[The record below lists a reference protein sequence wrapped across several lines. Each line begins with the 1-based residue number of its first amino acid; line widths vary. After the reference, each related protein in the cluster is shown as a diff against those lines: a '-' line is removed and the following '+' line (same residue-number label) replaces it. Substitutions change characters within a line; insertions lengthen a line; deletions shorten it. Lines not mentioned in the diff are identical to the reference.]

1 MVFTDDFD
9 NSGNILNGV
18 CVSKLFNFVLCS
30 YKKYLYI
37 FHRMFYLMLI
47 NIALQSSAVVSF

>member
-18 CVSKLFNFVLCS
+18 CVSELFNFVLCS
-30 YKKYLYI
+30 YEKYLYI
-37 FHRMFYLMLI
+37 LHQVFYLMLI